1 MGRIDEVW
9 MCRAEVSGE
18 LVQSVEWRRGDGATV
33 TMRPRYRIAKLPLRG
48 WRAHDERVT
57 MARLRALFSDLIDPT
72 IAVHNGRVVKRIG
85 DGRIV
90 EFRSVVDM
98 ERIARRRRRYP
109 NWRVKLRGILRPH
122 LALHDL
128 EVLTLPVGTRGP

>member
-1 MGRIDEVW
+1 
-9 MCRAEVSGE
+9 
-18 LVQSVEWRRGDGATV
+18 
-33 TMRPRYRIAKLPLRG
+33 
-48 WRAHDERVT
+48 

-109 NWRVKLRGILRPH
+109 NWRGEWWVEAETLEEAQALLAAGRGHRHAVGELVH
-122 LALHDL
+122 VELDALLQAED
-128 EVLTLPVGTRGP
+128 E